1 MSGVSNPSIVIVE
14 YGFPI
19 FFIVRLL
26 NEFPPLIS
34 MFLGPKFPS
43 DSMTMLSAEAFS
55 REMDDERRFVVPDEI
70 ANMVKYLISE
80 EAKGVTGQA
89 INICAGLTCGC

>member
-26 NEFPPLIS
+26 NELPPFIS

-43 DSMTMLSAEAFS
+43 DSMTMLSAEFFS
-55 REMDDERRFVVPDEI
+55 REIDDERRFVVPE
-70 ANMVKYLISE
+70 NMLMSPLAEMLERDVSMSL
-80 EAKGVTGQA
+80 V
-89 INICAGLTCGC
+89 